1 MEEKLPPTDPND
13 KKNANE
19 ENGPSKEEVQNVMRK
34 FWLFTIRTLSIRDGA
49 DIEATTEGI
58 RKDIDFKGPNVW
70 ILICSII
77 IASVGLNVNSA
88 AAIIGAMLI
97 SPLMGPILGVGLAIG
112 TNDWKMLSRSI
123 KGLSVA
129 VIVSL
134 ITSTLYFAITP
145 LAEVQSEIL
154 ARTKPTSLDVLIA
167 FFGGIAG
174 IVAGSRKEKT
184 NVIPGVAIATA
195 LMPPLCTAGFGLA
208 TGNLSYFF
216 GAFYLFLI
224 NSVFIALST
233 FLIVRYLR
241 FPIVHFVDPKKEKK
255 YRRYLIFTVI
265 LVIVPSLYIS
275 YTILKES
282 RFRLNEDRFS
292 KNAELYVDENLE
304 LADADVV
311 NVNYEYSDTGVSLIE
326 VFVIGEKVSSEK
338 QAELNSKLADYDLK
352 KTRLKILQDGSGSS
366 VGREDLLTK
375 LEESYRS
382 QSEVTKTKDQLLM
395 QKDAEIEELLE
406 KLARFQDKSVDFAM
420 ISKEIRIQYPEAE
433 RFSYA
438 TALEDNGL
446 GWIDT
451 LPTLMV
457 SWKPTL
463 PQSEKLK
470 RTQQMKMWL
479 QVRLKSD
486 SVRVMPY

>member
-1 MEEKLPPTDPND
+1 MEEKLPPTDPNV
-13 KKNANE
+13 KNRTE
-19 ENGPSKEEVQNVMRK
+19 ENGPTKEEVQNVMRK
-34 FWLFTIRTLSIRDGA
+34 FWLFAIRTLSIRDGA

-255 YRRYLIFTVI
+255 YRRYLMATV
-265 LVIVPSLYIS
+265 VIVIIPSIYIS

-292 KNAELYVDENLE
+292 KNAELYVEENME
-304 LADADVV
+304 LANADVV
-311 NVNYEYSDTGVSLIE
+311 NVNYEYSDTGVSVIE

-352 KTRLKILQDGSGSS
+352 KTRLKILQDGTGTGS

-382 QSEVTKTKDQLLM
+382 QNEMTKTKDELLM

-406 KLARFQDKSVDFAM
+406 KLNKYQDKSVDFTT
-420 ISKEIRIQYPEAE
+420 ISKEIRIQYPEVE

-438 TALEDNGL
+438 TALEDNGM

-451 LPTLMV
+451 LPTLIV
-457 SWKPTL
+457 SWKPTM
-463 PQSEKLK
+463 PQSEQVK

-486 SVRVMPY
+486 SVRIMPY

>member
-1 MEEKLPPTDPND
+1 MEEKLPPTDPNEQ
-13 KKNANE
+13 KNLEA
-19 ENGPSKEEVQNVMRK
+19 ENGPSKEEVHNVVRK
-34 FWLFTIRTLSIRDGA
+34 IWLFAIRTLSIRDGA
-49 DIEATTEGI
+49 DIEATVEGI
-58 RKDIDFKGPNVW
+58 KKDIDFKGPNVW

-77 IASVGLNVNSA
+77 IASIGLNVNSA

-112 TNDWKMLSRSI
+112 TNDWQMLSRSI
-123 KGLSVA
+123 RSLGVA
-129 VIVSL
+129 VTVSI
-134 ITSTLYFAITP
+134 ITSTIYFLITP

-167 FFGGIAG
+167 LFGGIAG

-208 TGNLSYFF
+208 SGNFAYFL

-255 YRRYLIFTVI
+255 YRRYLVITVI
-265 LVIVPSLYIS
+265 VVIIPSVFIS
-275 YTILKES
+275 YNILRES
-282 RFRLNEDRFS
+282 RYRISEDRFR
-292 KNAELYVDENLE
+292 KNAEVYVEENLE
-304 LADADVV
+304 IEGIDVV
-311 NVNYEYSDTGVSLIE
+311 NVNYEYSDSSISKIE
-326 VFVIGEKVSSEK
+326 VFMVGTPMT
-338 QAELNSKLADYDLK
+338 AEMLADLNSKLANYDLK
-352 KTRLKILQDGSGSS
+352 NTKLKVLQEGAGGS
-366 VGREDLLTK
+366 VGREALLTK

-382 QSEVTKTKDQLLM
+382 QSEMAKTKD
-395 QKDAEIEELLE
+395 ELLHQKE
-406 KLARFQDKSVDFAM
+406 TEIASLLEQLSQYEHNSVDFAN
-420 ISKEIRIQYPEAE
+420 ISKEIRIQYPEAK

-438 TALEDNGL
+438 TALEDKGY
-446 GWIDT
+446 GWLDT

-457 SWKPTL
+457 EWDKSL
-463 PQSEKLK
+463 PEADKID
-470 RTQQMKMWL
+470 RTEQMKLWL

-486 SVRVMPY
+486 SVRVVTY

>member
-1 MEEKLPPTDPND
+1 MEEKLPPTDPNE
-13 KKNANE
+13 KKDGTKD
-19 ENGPSKEEVQNVMRK
+19 NGPSKEEMQNVIRK
-34 FWLFTIRTLSIRDGA
+34 FWLFAIRTLSIRDGA

-167 FFGGIAG
+167 LFGGIAG

-255 YRRYLIFTVI
+255 YRRYLIITVI
-265 LVIVPSLYIS
+265 VVIVPSIYIS

-292 KNAELYVDENLE
+292 KNAELYVDENME
-304 LADADVV
+304 LPGADVV
-311 NVNYEYSDTGVSLIE
+311 NVNYEYSDTGVSVIE
-326 VFVIGEKVSSEK
+326 VFVIGEKVSTEK

-352 KTRLKILQDGSGSS
+352 KTRVKILQDGSGSS

-375 LEESYRS
+375 LEESYRN
-382 QSEVTKTKDQLLM
+382 QNEVTKSKDQMLM
-395 QKDAEIEELLE
+395 QKDAEIEELLT
-406 KLARFQDKSVDFAM
+406 KLAKFENKSVDFEM
-420 ISKEIRIQYPEAE
+420 ISKEIRIQYPEAD

-438 TALEDNGL
+438 TALEDNGSGL
-446 GWIDT
+446 IDT

-457 SWKPTL
+457 SWKPTV
-463 PQSEKLK
+463 PQSEKVK
-470 RTQQMKMWL
+470 RTEQMKMWL